1 MNYYNIFL
9 APLISVWETFG
20 LGFLSF
26 VFALILFAVGIM
38 LAKFFA
44 NIAKK
49 ISLKMELDS
58 FVSDIKIF
66 QKAKKSG
73 VDVHPSAVIEFTV
86 KWFIIISAL
95 LIISEYLNL
104 STVSEFFYDIIRFV
118 PVVIV
123 AIILLVTG
131 FVVGQFVGSITQKS
145 VQDLDI
151 SAGAKK
157 FLPAIAEWS
166 IVVFSIF
173 AAMIHLGIGSE
184 LIEIFFSGLIYAVAF
199 AFALAFGLGGKQHAS
214 KLLDSFFNNKEK

>member
-20 LGFLSF
+20 VGFLSF
-26 VFALILFAVGIM
+26 VFALVLFVIGIA

-49 ISLKMELDS
+49 ISLKMKLDS

-66 QKAKKSG
+66 QKAKNSG
-73 VDVHPSAVIEFTV
+73 VDIHPSAVIEFVV
-86 KWFIIISAL
+86 KWFIIVSVL

-123 AIILLVTG
+123 AIILLVIG
-131 FVVGQFVGSITQKS
+131 FVVGQFVGSVTKKS
-145 VQDLDI
+145 VENLDI
-151 SAGAKK
+151 SDSAKK

-166 IVVFSIF
+166 IVVFSVF
-173 AAMIHLGIGSE
+173 AAMIHLNIGSE
-184 LIEIFFSGLIYAVAF
+184 LIEIFFSGLIFAISL
-199 AFALAFGLGGKQHAS
+199 AFALAFGLGGKEHAS
-214 KLLDSFFNNKEK
+214 KLLDNFLNNKKE